1 MSVGPS
7 SRAATVGETEIRVA
21 VIDSRG
27 LIADALAALIQSMK
41 GFAVVGVFE
50 GAQELPAIAAG
61 QPGLVLVGVGGEPTA
76 GLDVARCVRHH
87 ALDAEVVV
95 LADQLTPDLVKF
107 VLDERLNG
115 LILTDTR
122 ASDLA
127 ACLGRVAR
135 GHAVLPGNWQRVLAA
150 RGDDPV
156 GSLSE
161 RQLEVLRLVAEGH
174 SYEEIGTRLFISANT
189 VKFHLRSVYLRLGV
203 RNRVAAAR
211 VLAARQGTR

>member
-27 LIADALAALIQSMK
+27 LIADALAALIQTMK

-87 ALDAEVVV
+87 ALDAEVMV

-189 VKFHLRSVYLRLGV
+189 VRDHLKAIFGKTGV
-203 RNRVAAAR
+203 TRRRDLTAALVGR
-211 VLAARQGTR
+211 PL